1 MRPNELPTHKQHE
14 ARVKRLQWLEKHGV
28 DAIGWTLLA
37 ILGVIML
44 LDFLG
49 VI

>member
-14 ARVKRLQWLEKHGV
+14 ARKRRQMWWEKNGSNV
-28 DAIGWTLLA
+28 IIWVLLGGLSITA
-37 ILGVIML
+37 V